1 MTFFASS
8 SCVAPFSTPAYST
21 CRKHVS
27 STAAVRGVP
36 SSANSAD
43 GDDA

>member
-8 SCVAPFSTPAYST
+8 ACAALFSTPAYST

-27 STAAVRGVP
+27 STALVRGLP
-36 SSANSAD
+36 SSASSAD